1 MFPNV
6 RPLTWIVAAGAILA
20 GMDARAQTSAPP
32 PKRGATGPAAAAKVA
47 SPPAKTGAQA
57 TSAEGEARHAVLL
70 LRDGPVHLRLKLR
83 IGGLTLDGARRAY
96 AEKLLKSLDAD
107 GNGVLTRVEAAKSP
121 LFRTKQRKSATG
133 FLNTLGAGDQTLAVA
148 DIERAIER
156 IGGEPVTYR
165 QDLSGSEPDKKVF
178 EFLDVNKNNL
188 IDPDEIGGA
197 AERLLAKDTD
207 GDQCVSYDEFAP
219 PPAVDPN
226 DRIAL
231 LTTTPPK
238 PTTTIGDMLRDAH
251 DPSLARSMAARYD
264 RDKDRMLSAEE
275 LHWPKERVSHLD
287 DNGDGKLD
295 EREIGRWEAA
305 LSERSTPDIDVDV
318 DMAPAEGRGS
328 AVVVTGS
335 AGAVVD
341 PGSRADFVKVRLN
354 EAVISISLRNFDP
367 LARALDSAMR
377 VFNRL
382 DADANGYLDRDEV
395 KLSVRFERSL
405 FELMDADGDDKLFAE
420 EVRTYV
426 SVRSEPAATACRV
439 HLFDTGF
446 GFFLALDQNGD
457 GRISERER
465 RGVDKSLASLDR
477 DGNRSVADGE
487 PVRHF
492 HLELAR
498 GTFTLFGA
506 SEPTAPGVQAP
517 AFQRRPSTGPE
528 WFIAMDRNND
538 GDLSWEEFQAS
549 RSDFDHIDANSD
561 ELIDPGEAIRADEE
575 YRKQKNRVAEG
586 RK

>member
-1 MFPNV
+1 VVGFV
-6 RPLTWIVAAGAILA
+6 RFVLFLVVAGLIPAG
-20 GMDARAQTSAPP
+20 GMVRAQT
-32 PKRGATGPAAAAKVA
+32 TGK
-47 SPPAKTGAQA
+47 PAKTTGAAKGAASGQKA
-57 TSAEGEARHAVLL
+57 VGGVAVPGLDARHAILL
-70 LRDGPVHLRLKLR
+70 LNDGPVHLRLKLR
-83 IGGLTLDGARRAY
+83 IGGKTLEGARRAY
-96 AEKLLKSLDAD
+96 AEKLLKSLDSD
-107 GNGVLTRVEAAKSP
+107 GNGLLTRAEAGKSP
-121 LFRTKQRKSATG
+121 LFRTKQRKSASG
-133 FLNTLGAGDQTLAVA
+133 FLNTLGANEQTLAVA

-178 EFLDVNKNNL
+178 EFLDLNKNSL
-188 IDPDEIGGA
+188 IEADEIGGA

-219 PPAVDPN
+219 APVLDPN
-226 DRIAL
+226 EQRIAM
-231 LTTTPPK
+231 LTMTPPK
-238 PTTTIGDMLRDAH
+238 PTTTLGDMLRDAH
-251 DPSLARSMAARYD
+251 DPSLGRSMTSRYD
-264 RDKDRMLSAEE
+264 KDRDRMLSPEE
-275 LHWPKERVSHLD
+275 IHWPMERLSRLD
-287 DNGDGKLD
+287 ENGDGKLD
-295 EREIGRWEAA
+295 EREIGRWEGMLA
-305 LSERSTPDIDVDV
+305 ERSTPDVDVDV
-318 DMAPAEGRGS
+318 DLAPAEGKS
-328 AVVVTGS
+328 STVAVTG
-335 AGAVVD
+335 AGVAVVD
-341 PGSRADFVKVRLN
+341 QASRADFVKVRLK

-367 LARALDSAMR
+367 LTRALDAAMK

-395 KLSVRFERSL
+395 KTSVRFERSL
-405 FELMDADGDDKLFAE
+405 FELMDADGDDKLFSE

-465 RGVDKSLASLDR
+465 RGVDKSLVSLDR
-477 DGNRSVADGE
+477 NGDQTVADGE

-506 SEPTAPGVQAP
+506 AEPTVPGVQAP

-549 RSDFDHIDANSD
+549 RQDFEHIDANGD